1 MNTTNTSGD
10 LVDRT
15 LTNLRNAWR
24 EMTDSARVALTGAVR
39 PDLPPEDSERIE
51 RQISTC
57 LEGRGGEVSARARAA
72 DLGRTYLSLDATG
85 RKRFMELLARFGV
98 ADEILDDA
106 AQALLAASDQAARTA
121 ASRRLRKALV
131 APRMNFLRQFSAL
144 PNGVKFLVDMRAE
157 LREVKD
163 DDQDLAA
170 LDADLKE
177 LLSSWFD
184 VGLLNLQRITW
195 NAPAGLLEK
204 LADYEAV
211 HAIRSWQDL
220 KHRLDSVDRRFYAF
234 FHPNMAEEPL
244 IFVEVALV
252 EGLADNVQELLDAGK
267 TGKTETS
274 ADTAIFY
281 SISNAQQGLSGIS
294 FGGFLIKRVLDDVT
308 RELPAIKT
316 AATLSPMP
324 GFRSWLEG
332 RIEADGASIL
342 TAAERRALKDALD
355 GQFED
360 GESISALLASPW
372 QRNKKTREA
381 LPAPLI
387 RLAASYLLS
396 AWDSSDEP
404 IDRVA
409 RFHLSNGA
417 RVERINFLADSS
429 QKGMRQSFGMMVNYR
444 YKPGDIEANHEAFKG
459 EKRIAASSAVKSLLP
474 RRKR

>member
-1 MNTTNTSGD
+1 MTTETSSGD

-39 PDLPPEDSERIE
+39 PDLPPEDTERIE
-51 RQISTC
+51 RQITAC
-57 LEGRGGEVSARARAA
+57 LEGLGGEVSARARAA

-85 RKRFMELLARFGV
+85 RKRFMHLLARYGV
-98 ADEILDDA
+98 ADEALVDA
-106 AQALLAASDQAARTA
+106 ARAVLDASAQAERRAAVRQ
-121 ASRRLRKALV
+121 LQKCLV
-131 APRMNFLRQFSAL
+131 SPRITLLRQFSAL

-157 LREVKD
+157 VREVKGD
-163 DDQDLAA
+163 DPDLAA
-170 LDADLKE
+170 VDADLKE

-195 NAPAGLLEK
+195 NAPAALLEK

-220 KHRLDSVDRRFYAF
+220 KQRLDSADRRFYAF

-252 EGLADNVQELLDAGK
+252 EGLADNVQKLLQARNSEEI
-267 TGKTETS
+267 ETS

-281 SISNAQQGLSGIS
+281 SISNAQRGLSGIS

-324 GFRSWLEG
+324 GFRKWV
-332 RIEADGASIL
+332 
-342 TAAERRALKDALD
+342 ERRINAGDDLLLTSADKKALKELT
-355 GQFED
+355 D
-360 GESISALLASPW
+360 GEGLLPAILATPW
-372 QRNKKTREA
+372 QRDKKAIEA
-381 LPAPLI
+381 LRQPLT
-387 RLAASYLLS
+387 RLAAVYLLN
-396 AWDSSDEP
+396 ARDQSDEP
-404 IDRVA
+404 VDRVS

-417 RVERINFLADSS
+417 RVERINFLADTSS
-429 QKGMRQSFGMMVNYR
+429 QGMRQSFGMMVNYR

-459 EKRIAASSAVKSLLP
+459 ERRIIASNAVKSLLP